1 MCFKHLFLSRV
12 SFYMSI
18 RQTILRKAYPLLMKI
33 SAKAKK
39 VQVIERPENA
49 LLKTIPSDLALTL
62 NNGKVWHHGNAEGK
76 FTLLVNTASDCGFT
90 PQYEQLQAL
99 FTSYADKLTIIAIP
113 SNDFKQQEPG
123 KDSEIAQFCVRNYG
137 VSFPIAQKAVVSP
150 NASQHPVY
158 RWLSQSSANGWNDR
172 APDWNFSKYL
182 LAPNGTLM
190 AYMGPAVEPSVCAKL
205 LG

>member
-1 MCFKHLFLSRV
+1 
-12 SFYMSI
+12 MSI

-33 SAKAKK
+33 SAKANKAQLI
-39 VQVIERPENA
+39 VRPENA
-49 LLKTIPSDLALTL
+49 LLNTIPSDLTLTL
-62 NNGKVWHHGNAEGK
+62 NNGEVWHHGNAGGK

-182 LAPNGTLM
+182 LAPNGSLM